1 MGVKT
6 LQTLSLVADGS
17 KGEAEGGDEFTFS
30 EAGEHVLIFTA
41 LNMLNAT
48 GPQAKAETRIGRWT
62 TVNDTGIS
70 EAPFIELHNAV
81 KVGVGLRATDAFAAG
96 IALALIFEQ

>member
-6 LQTLSLVADGS
+6 IQTLLLVADGS
-17 KGEAEGGDEFTFS
+17 TGEAEGGEDFIFS

-48 GPQAKAETRIGRWT
+48 SPHAKAETRIGRWT

-70 EAPFIELHNAV
+70 GTPFIELPNAV
-81 KVGVGLRATDAFAAG
+81 RVGVGLRATDAFASG
-96 IALALIFEQ
+96 MALAVIFE

>member
-6 LQTLSLVADGS
+6 IQTRFLVADGS
-17 KGEAEGGDEFTFS
+17 TGEAEGGDEFIFS

-70 EAPFIELHNAV
+70 GTPFIELPNAV
-81 KVGVGLRATDAFAAG
+81 RVGVGLRATDAFAAG
-96 IALALIFEQ
+96 IALALIFE